1 MTEQKKEV
9 KTHILYHLRRE
20 YKKDSFNEY
29 ISKDNPFEQ
38 FEIWFKQVLEE
49 NFLEPNAMVLSTA
62 TKEGIPS
69 ARVVLLKR
77 FDKEGFIFFTNYN
90 SQKGREIDE
99 NPNASLL
106 FYWDKLERQV
116 RINGLVV
123 KIQPEESDEYFQTRP
138 YLAKIGVWASKQSE
152 PLKSR
157 FALLRE
163 VVRYSLKFPHY
174 VPLPPFWG
182 GYKLIPYFFEFWQG
196 RKSRLH
202 DRISYRKNPDGS
214 WTKQRLS
221 P

>member
-1 MTEQKKEV
+1 MADQIRARES
-9 KTHILYHLRRE
+9 HILYHLRRE
-20 YKKDSFNEY
+20 YDKESFSEKN
-29 ISKDNPFEQ
+29 SKDDPFEQ

-49 NFLEPNAMVLSTA
+49 NFLEPTAMVLSTA
-62 TKEGIPS
+62 TKDGIPS

-77 FDKEGFIFFTNYN
+77 FDREGFVFFTNYN
-90 SQKGREIDE
+90 SQKGREIAE

-106 FYWDKLERQV
+106 FYWDRLERQV
-116 RINGLVV
+116 RINGVIIQ
-123 KIQPEESDEYFQTRP
+123 IQPEESDEYFQTRP
-138 YLAKIGVWASKQSE
+138 YFSKIGAWASKQSE

-163 VVRYSLKFPHY
+163 VVRYSLKFPNY

-182 GYKLIPYFFEFWQG
+182 GYRLIPNYFEFWQG

-202 DRISYRKNPDGS
+202 DRIAYRKNPDGS